1 MGEGELKCHCSPLQT
16 FSLSPSSSTPPPPP
30 SASALPAQLPQLPAG
45 SEQEGGEAG
54 KQGQGKDTGPRGPEA
69 EAEAENV
76 VWELTKWLEG
86 FILLRL
92 MSLKCPAKKKASERT
107 RPLTPWEG
115 AAGVRGAGLVP
126 EATSEF

>member
-45 SEQEGGEAG
+45 SEQEGGKAG
-54 KQGQGKDTGPRGPEA
+54 KQGQGKDTGPRGP

-92 MSLKCPAKKKASERT
+92 MSLKCPAKKKKSIGVYPPAHSQGRGGGG
-107 RPLTPWEG
+107 EG
-115 AAGVRGAGLVP
+115 
-126 EATSEF
+126 